1 MLRSLAANSFRK
13 AHLWS
18 SALGQ
23 RLGWEWLIYNPL
35 VRYSFYRG
43 ERKNAPKMVEAV
55 LREYPGLG
63 SIADVGCGQG
73 IYAAEFQNRGIRVVG
88 CEYAESGRRASR
100 RRGVEVYPFD
110 LSQPQDALPGVPY
123 DAAVTI
129 EVGEHIPQHLAHSF
143 VAYLTSTSNLVIFTA
158 AAPGQ
163 GGHGHINEQPKSYWV
178 AMFRSAGFDWDA
190 RATDRVGETLRS
202 LDAFHIL
209 YDNLLI
215 LRRTN

>member
-1 MLRSLAANSFRK
+1 
-13 AHLWS
+13 
-18 SALGQ
+18 
-23 RLGWEWLIYNPL
+23 
-35 VRYSFYRG
+35 
-43 ERKNAPKMVEAV
+43 MVEAV